1 MDAAERIVVTGM
13 GVISPVA
20 IGVDAFHHALTAG
33 ENGISV
39 VEFPWE
45 TGYKVL
51 RAGCVKNF
59 DLAQFFPDPPEMG
72 RASQLAVAASML
84 ALRDAGLDFPPP
96 HSDRLGLVVGTA
108 MGDVDEFEAAWQG
121 LHHSHAR
128 NGDTRDLMRLGNVSD
143 RLAAIFGL
151 EGPNHMVASA
161 CAAGNHAI
169 AWSAELLRRG
179 EADVMLAVGTDTIGF
194 VDMLGFSRLRLQAP
208 ERCQPFDLH
217 RKGTI
222 LAEGGATLVLE
233 TVASARRRRANI
245 LAEVAGYGISCDAA
259 GPFASRLD
267 DTRGMR
273 VAFERALRSAQNS
286 SEEIDHVSAHGS
298 GTRLNDHKETVF
310 LKRVLG
316 PHAYKVPVNAIKSM
330 LGHAQGAA
338 PLFEAISSVLTLN
351 RGVIYPTMNYEA
363 PDPACDL
370 DYVPNQAR
378 EQLLGTIL
386 SNSFG
391 VGGNNALVIF
401 RRWQG

>member
-1 MDAAERIVVTGM
+1 MDNAERIVVTGM
-13 GVISPVA
+13 GVVSPVA
-20 IGVDAFHHALTAG
+20 IGVDAFHHALAAG

-59 DLAQFFPDPPEMG
+59 NLAQFFPDPPQMG

-84 ALRDAGLDFPPP
+84 ALRDAGLDFPPA
-96 HSDRLGLVVGTA
+96 HSDRSGLVVGTA

-121 LHHSHAR
+121 FRHSHAR
-128 NGDTRDLMRLGNVSD
+128 NGDTRDLMRLGNMSD

-151 EGPNHMVASA
+151 EGPNHVVASA

-169 AWSAELLRRG
+169 AWSAELLKRG

-233 TVASARRRRANI
+233 TLSSARRRRANI
-245 LAEVAGYGISCDAA
+245 LAEVAGYGIS
-259 GPFASRLD
+259 
-267 DTRGMR
+267 
-273 VAFERALRSAQNS
+273 
-286 SEEIDHVSAHGS
+286 
-298 GTRLNDHKETVF
+298 
-310 LKRVLG
+310 
-316 PHAYKVPVNAIKSM
+316 
-330 LGHAQGAA
+330 
-338 PLFEAISSVLTLN
+338 
-351 RGVIYPTMNYEA
+351 
-363 PDPACDL
+363 
-370 DYVPNQAR
+370 
-378 EQLLGTIL
+378 
-386 SNSFG
+386 
-391 VGGNNALVIF
+391 
-401 RRWQG
+401 